1 MRKLILP
8 FLFITISNFV
18 LAQSDCLEKP
28 YPAPALTDS
37 VKKVFEAN
45 FRSAEKKYKADSSND
60 EHIIWYGRRLAY
72 LGKYKEAIGIYSR
85 GITLN
90 PNNARFYRH
99 RGHRY
104 ITLRCY
110 DNAIVDLKKAVELIR
125 DQVDEIEAD
134 GIPNEKNIPVSTLQT
149 NIYYHLGLAY
159 YLKGDNRQAL
169 LAWEKCLDISDND
182 DMKVATLNWLNI
194 VLRKMGRQKDADQHL
209 LEVKDD
215 MEILENHDYFDIL
228 YIYKTGNDSK
238 LVEKTKDQQT
248 ISNATLGFALG
259 TYYQLKGN
267 KEKAKELFEKVMAG
281 NQWNSFGFIAAEAE
295 LAKMNKN

>member
-8 FLFITISNFV
+8 FLFIIVSNFV
-18 LAQSDCLEKP
+18 FAQSDCLEKS
-28 YPAPALTDS
+28 YPAPVLSDS
-37 VKKVFEAN
+37 IKKVFEAN
-45 FRSAEKKYKADSSND
+45 LRSAEKKYKADSSND

-72 LGKYKEAIGIYSR
+72 LGKYKEAIDIYTR
-85 GITLN
+85 GINLY

-104 ITLRCY
+104 ITLRCF
-110 DNAIVDLKKAVELIR
+110 DNAIADFKKAAELTR

-134 GIPNEKNIPVSTLQT
+134 GIPNERNIPVSTLQT

-159 YLKGDNRQAL
+159 YLKSDNRQAL
-169 LAWEKCLDISDND
+169 LAWEKCLDISPND

-194 VLRKMGRQKDADQHL
+194 VLKKMGRQTEANQHL
-209 LEVKDD
+209 LQVKGD
-215 MEILENHDYFDIL
+215 MEIIENYDYFDIL
-228 YIYKTGNDSK
+228 YMYQTGNDSK

-281 NQWNSFGFIAAEAE
+281 SQWNSFGFIAAEAE
-295 LAKMNKN
+295 LAKMK